1 MTRKYYPLPSLN
13 PEYIKEQDYFFL
25 FETGLFDKDN
35 SLSYIFLDPLKVIK
49 ISRYSEVEGGF
60 SDIERYAKDHYLA
73 GYFSYELGYF
83 FENRQFSFKD
93 PVSYPL
99 IQVCVFDKAICFDHK
114 KGKFNAYPR
123 GILRKKGALADFS
136 VKNLR
141 FNFSQ
146 AEYLKRISRIKGH
159 IRRGDT
165 YQINFTGKYRF
176 RFSGSAF
183 SFYQSLK
190 NRQSVPY
197 SAFSK
202 LKDEYLLS
210 FSPELFF
217 KRNGRS
223 IYSKPMKGTIARGKD
238 TQEDKEQALKL
249 KNSNKDLAENI
260 MIVDLVRNDL
270 GRISEI
276 KSVKPAGLF
285 NIERYNTLFQ
295 MTSGVRAV
303 LKKGMT
309 YFDIFR
315 NIFPGGSVTGAPK
328 IRSMQII
335 RKLEKGPRNVYCGAL
350 GMILP
355 KDKAIF
361 NMPIRTVSLIGNKGE
376 MGSGSGIV
384 YDSSG
389 LAEYGECM
397 LKAKFLADRY
407 REFRLLE
414 TILWDEGYAFLE
426 EHLERMERSAQYFGF
441 YFNRAKIKKALSSL
455 KRKFKR
461 GALYKVRLL
470 LDRKGC
476 IEIEHSKV
484 SRETGIKYIAVSNY
498 KIDPQNL
505 FCYHKTT
512 NRQLYDSEYIRYHR
526 RGYFDVIFLNKI
538 GEVAEGAISNI
549 IIEKNKR
556 YYTPP
561 LSSGV
566 LPGIFRRYFIRK
578 YRAQERKIFL
588 KDLLKADRIFLCNS
602 VRGLTQIDL
611 KIDIKKSL

>member
-1 MTRKYYPLPSLN
+1 MALRYNPLPELN
-13 PEYIKEQDYFFL
+13 QEYIAKKDYFFL
-25 FETGLFDKDN
+25 FETCLFDKDN
-35 SLSYIFLDPLKVIK
+35 YLSYIFLDPLKVIK
-49 ISRYSEVEGGF
+49 INRYSGVEKAF
-60 SDIERYAKDHYLA
+60 VDIQGLAKNHYLA

-83 FENRQFSFKD
+83 FENKQFSFKD
-93 PVSYPL
+93 RVSYPL
-99 IQVCVFDKAICFDHK
+99 IQLCVFDKAICFDHR
-114 KGKFNAYPR
+114 KGKFNACPS
-123 GILRKKGALADFS
+123 GILKKKGALAGFS
-136 VKNLR
+136 VKNLS
-141 FNFSQ
+141 FNFSR

-238 TQEDKEQALKL
+238 IEEDKRQVQSL
-249 KNSNKDLAENI
+249 KNSLKDSAENI
-260 MIVDLVRNDL
+260 MIVDLIRNDL
-270 GRISEI
+270 GRIAEI
-276 KSVKPAGLF
+276 KSVKPSGLF
-285 NIERYNTLFQ
+285 NIEKYNTLFQ

-303 LKKGMT
+303 LKNGMT
-309 YFDIFR
+309 YFDIFS

-335 RKLEKGPRNVYCGAL
+335 RKLEKGPRNIYCGAL

-355 KDKAIF
+355 KDKAVF

-389 LAEYGECM
+389 LAEYKECM

-407 REFRLLE
+407 KEFCLLE
-414 TILWDEGYAFLE
+414 TILWGGEYAFLE
-426 EHLERMERSAQYFGF
+426 EHLERMELSAQYFAF

-455 KRKFKR
+455 KIKFKT

-470 LDRKGC
+470 LDRKGYLR
-476 IEIEHSKV
+476 IEHSKMP
-484 SRETGIKYIAVSNY
+484 RESGIKYIVVSNY

-549 IIEKNKR
+549 IIEKNKI

-561 LSSGV
+561 LSSGI
-566 LPGIFRRYFIRK
+566 LPGIFRNYFIRK
-578 YRAQERKIFL
+578 YRAQEKKIFL
-588 KDLLKADRIFLCNS
+588 KDLLRADRIFLSNS
-602 VRGLTQIDL
+602 VRGLTEV
-611 KIDIKKSL
+611 KIKR